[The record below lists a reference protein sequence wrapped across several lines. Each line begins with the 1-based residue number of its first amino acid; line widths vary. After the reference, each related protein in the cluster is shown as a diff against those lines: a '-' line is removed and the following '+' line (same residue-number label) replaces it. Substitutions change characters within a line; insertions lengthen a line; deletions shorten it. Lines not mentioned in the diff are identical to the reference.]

1 MNYRIQFSRCH
12 LSLAAPNLT
21 LAYYIGINMRFSLPL
36 VISSFIIGVSC
47 AGYYSPSCGS
57 QVSRRL
63 FSVTNLWTAI
73 NSSWFLHK
81 QFLSFV
87 NH

>member
-12 LSLAAPNLT
+12 PSLPAPNLT
-21 LAYYIGINMRFSLPL
+21 LAYYIGINMRFPLPPI
-36 VISSFIIGVSC
+36 ISSFIIGVSC

-57 QVSRRL
+57 QGSKRL
-63 FSVTNLWTAI
+63 FSVTSLWTSI
-73 NSSWFLHK
+73 DSGWLLHK
-81 QFLSFV
+81 QLLSFV